1 MLKSGVKVAPL
12 PLENAILKELP
23 IADAAVVVG
32 EGHEYLTCLITLK
45 VCDQLSHEILKL
57 IIIILLRYRR

>member
-23 IADAAVVVG
+23 IADEAVVVG
-32 EGHEYLTCLITLK
+32 EGCEYLTCLITLK
-45 VCDQLSHEILKL
+45 VNICDQFEEHRILNCS
-57 IIIILLRYRR
+57 